1 MPNYSINKFL
11 ASLISVIAAVPI
23 SKVYGGTGVAICI
36 GLGLVL
42 GNLILLDIYYHRRVG
57 LNMVKFWIETFKL
70 LLWPF
75 TLTLVYSLLLHF
87 LPYQDVVSYCVH
99 IIIYMALYVTGCVL
113 LLFNNY
119 EKETLLKP
127 VKILLRR

>member
-1 MPNYSINKFL
+1 
-11 ASLISVIAAVPI
+11 
-23 SKVYGGTGVAICI
+23 
-36 GLGLVL
+36 
-42 GNLILLDIYYHRRVG
+42 
-57 LNMVKFWIETFKL
+57 MVKFWRETFKL

-113 LLFNNY
+113 LQFNNY
-119 EKETLLKP
+119 EKETFLKP
-127 VKILLRR
+127 VKILFRR